1 MTDDTEATARPAT
14 RAMLDHALAYAAR
27 GWHVFPCK
35 PRGKTPITA
44 HGVKDATDNLDQVRA
59 WWTATPDANIGLAT
73 GGASSVIVIDIDGRD
88 AEERYGLMLHTHG
101 APGTAT
107 CPDGASVRT
116 GNGWHLYLAP
126 PRGLTIR
133 NSASKLAQGIDIR
146 GDGGYVIAPPSVHPS
161 GRRYTWRDP
170 VPDTGLPALA
180 GAWARML
187 MPKPPAAPKRRH
199 TPAEPGAAGT
209 PYGLAALTSECEAVA
224 ATGEGGRNHRLN
236 EAAFNAGT
244 LIAAGELDLAH
255 AIDQL
260 AAAADTAGLP
270 PNEAEKT
277 IASGLRAGRKKP
289 RDRAA

>member
-1 MTDDTEATARPAT
+1 
-14 RAMLDHALAYAAR
+14 MLDDALAYAAR

-73 GGASSVIVIDIDGRD
+73 GGASGVIVIDIDGRE
-88 AEERYGLMLHTHG
+88 AEERYGLMLLTHG
-101 APGTAT
+101 APGSPT

-116 GNGWHLYLAP
+116 GNGWHLYLTP
-126 PRGLTIR
+126 PGGVAIR
-133 NSASKLAQGIDIR
+133 NSASKLAPGVDVR
-146 GDGGYVIAPPSVHPS
+146 GDGGYVIAPPSVHPT
-161 GRRYTWRDP
+161 GRRYMWRDP
-170 VPDTGLPALA
+170 VPATGLPVLA

-199 TPAEPGAAGT
+199 TAAEPGAAGT
-209 PYGLAALTSECEAVA
+209 PYGLAALAGECEAVA

-270 PNEAEKT
+270 TNEAEKT